1 MLDSGGKGGEYR
13 GSMLQ
18 RLVDMLSGHGLVAGY
33 FTVFGALV
41 LCGFG
46 LPMPEDV
53 VLVTGGVLSWLASDL
68 EEASVSAML
77 HDQGLLLMVA
87 AGLAGILVG
96 DSVIFWAGRKL
107 GVRVAEIP
115 PLRRFLTADRLA
127 RAEALLRRRGN
138 VVVMIAR
145 FLPGLRAPTYF
156 TVGHSRLPF
165 WEFLLFDGAAALVSA
180 PLWVC
185 LGFYFGSDI
194 GEAARHAARFGNYI
208 LAAVLAVVAGLGIRW
223 WLTRRGETPPPATP

>member
-1 MLDSGGKGGEYR
+1 
-13 GSMLQ
+13 MLQ
-18 RLVDMLSGHGLVAGY
+18 RLVDTLSGHGLHVGY
-33 FTVFGALV
+33 AAVFGVLV

-46 LPMPEDV
+46 LPLPEDI
-53 VLVTGGVLSWLASDL
+53 VLVTGGVLAWMGSDL
-68 EEASVSAML
+68 EVVTFSTML
-77 HDQGLLLMVA
+77 HHPGLHVMVLF
-87 AGLAGILVG
+87 GLGGIVVG

-107 GVRVAEIP
+107 GARVAEIP
-115 PLRRFLTADRLA
+115 PLRRFITPARLA
-127 RAEALLRRRGN
+127 EAEKLIRRRGN

-156 TVGHSRLPF
+156 TVGHSKLPY
-165 WEFLLFDGAAALVSA
+165 WEFLLFDGAAAAVSA

-208 LAAVLAVVAGLGIRW
+208 LAAVLVVVAGLGIRW
-223 WLTRRGETPPPATP
+223 WLKRRGEFRPPAVP